1 MLNSKNLMGNRI
13 ERPWTSLPNF
23 MEIEALRHSTSH
35 IMAQAAKRLYPGI
48 KLAIGPS
55 IEDGFYYDFDLPR
68 PFTEE
73 DLPKIE
79 AEMSKIVKENHR
91 FEKSVMKKDEALEL
105 FKKMDEPYKVELIEA
120 LPDKEVSIY
129 KDGDFTDLCKGPHI
143 DSTDK
148 VKAFKLLSIAGAYWH
163 GDEKNKMLQRIYGTA
178 FETKAEL
185 EAHLARL
192 EEAKKRDHRKLGKEL
207 ELFMIDEK
215 AGAGLVIYQPKGAL
229 LRTII
234 EDWEKREHL
243 RRGYQIVIGPHILKS
258 DIWIESGHYG
268 YYKENMYTF
277 QVEEQEYAIKPM
289 NCPAHMLIYRSK
301 TRSYK
306 DLPIRY
312 FELGSVYR
320 NEKSGVLHGLLR
332 VRGFTQDD
340 AHIFCLR
347 EQAVDEIKGVID
359 FVTHAL
365 KVFGFSEF
373 EVELSTK
380 PDKHIGSD
388 EDWELATRAL
398 EDALKA
404 KSLAYQIREKEGA
417 FYGPKIDIKL
427 KDALG
432 RAWQCAT
439 IQCDFALP
447 QRFKLTYV
455 GQDGKEYAPI
465 MLHRVIL
472 GSMERFLGALIE
484 HYGGAFPVWLSPVQ
498 VVIIPIADEH
508 KDYAWKVAE
517 RLRDNE
523 IRVEI
528 DDKNARMQHKIREAE
543 VAKVPYMLIVGG
555 KEAQA
560 DAVSVRERSKGDVGQ
575 MKLDEFIGKVNKEVV
590 LSNSRQNRSG

>member
-1 MLNSKNLMGNRI
+1 
-13 ERPWTSLPNF
+13 
-23 MEIEALRHSTSH
+23 
-35 IMAQAAKRLYPGI
+35 MAQAVKRLFPGV

-55 IEDGFYYDFDLPR
+55 IEDGFYYDFDMTR
-68 PFTEE
+68 PFLEE
-73 DLPKIE
+73 DLAKIE
-79 AEMSKIVKENHR
+79 AEMAKIIKENYK
-91 FEKSVMKKDEALEL
+91 FEKSVVERKEALKL
-105 FKKMDEPYKVELIEA
+105 FAKMVEPYKVELIEEI
-120 LPDKEVSIY
+120 PDNEVTIY
-129 KDGDFTDLCKGPHI
+129 KDGDFVDLCKGPHI
-143 DSTDK
+143 ASTGQVK
-148 VKAFKLLSIAGAYWH
+148 VFKLLSIAGAYWR
-163 GDEKNKMLQRIYGTA
+163 GDEKNRMLQRIYGTA

-185 EAHLARL
+185 DAYLTKL

-207 ELFMIDEK
+207 DLFMMDEK
-215 AGAGLVIYQPKGAL
+215 AGAGLVIYQPNGAL

-234 EDWEKREHL
+234 EDWEKKEHL
-243 RRGYQIVIGPHILKS
+243 KRGYQFVIGPHMLKS

-268 YYKENMYTF
+268 YYKENMYIF
-277 QVEEQEYAIKPM
+277 QIEGQEYAIKPM
-289 NCPAHMLIYRSK
+289 NCPAHILIYRSK

-320 NEKSGVLHGLLR
+320 HEKSGVLHGLLR

-359 FVTHAL
+359 FVMYAL
-365 KVFGFSEF
+365 NVFGFKDLEI
-373 EVELSTK
+373 ELSTK
-380 PDKHIGSD
+380 PDKYIGSD
-388 EDWELATRAL
+388 EDWLHATRAL

-404 KSLAYQIREKEGA
+404 KGLSYNVHEGEGA

-432 RAWQCAT
+432 RPWQCAT

-447 QRFKLTYV
+447 QRFKLSYV
-455 GQDGKEYAPI
+455 GQDGKEYTPI

-498 VVIIPIADEH
+498 AVIIPIADEH
-508 KDYAWKVAE
+508 KGYAEKAAE
-517 RLRDNE
+517 KLRDND

-528 DDKNARMQHKIREAE
+528 DDKNARMQHKIRDAE
-543 VAKVPYMLIVGG
+543 VKKVPYMLIVGG

-560 DAVSVRERSKGDVGQ
+560 ESVSVRERSKGDLGP
-575 MKLDEFIGKVNKEVV
+575 MKLAEFIGKIVDEVKEKK
-590 LSNSRQNRSG
+590 

>member
-1 MLNSKNLMGNRI
+1 MELN
-13 ERPWTSLPNF
+13 T
-23 MEIEALRHSTSH
+23 LRHSTSH
-35 IMAQAAKRLYPGI
+35 IMAQAVKRLYPGV
-48 KLAIGPS
+48 KLAIGPA
-55 IEDGFYYDFDLPR
+55 IEEGFYYDFDSPQ
-68 PFTEE
+68 PFLEE
-73 DLPKIE
+73 DLAKVE
-79 AEMSKIVKENHR
+79 AEMARIIKDNAKFERSSMKRDEAIKF
-91 FEKSVMKKDEALEL
+91 FEKMGEQ
-105 FKKMDEPYKVELIEA
+105 YKVELIRD
-120 LPDKEVSIY
+120 LPDAEVTLY
-129 KDGDFTDLCKGPHI
+129 RDGDFIDLCKGPHI
-143 DSTDK
+143 DSTGK
-148 VKAFKLLSIAGAYWH
+148 VKAFKLLSIAGAYWR

-178 FETKAEL
+178 FESKAEL
-185 EAHLARL
+185 ESYVAGL

-215 AGAGLVIYQPKGAL
+215 AGAGLVIYQPKGAMI
-229 LRTII
+229 RTVI

-243 RRGYQIVIGPHILKS
+243 KRGYQIVIGPHMLKS

-268 YYKENMYTF
+268 YYKENMYIF
-277 QVEEQEYAIKPM
+277 KIEEQEYAVKPM
-289 NCPAHMLIYRSK
+289 NCPAHILIYRSK

-347 EQAVDEIKGVID
+347 EQVVEEIKGVID
-359 FVTHAL
+359 FVRDAL
-365 KVFGFSEF
+365 KIFGFSEF
-373 EVELSTK
+373 EIEISTK
-380 PDKHIGSD
+380 PDKYIGTD
-388 EDWELATRAL
+388 EDWELATNAL
-398 EDALKA
+398 MDALKS
-404 KSLAYQIREKEGA
+404 KGLSYKINEKDGA

-447 QRFKLTYV
+447 QRFQISYV

-472 GSMERFLGALIE
+472 GSIERFLGALIE

-498 VVIIPIADEH
+498 AVIIPISDDH
-508 KDYAWKVAE
+508 KDYAGKVAQA
-517 RLRDNE
+517 LRDKG
-523 IRVEI
+523 IRLEI
-528 DDKNARMQHKIREAE
+528 DDKSGRMQHKIRDAE
-543 VAKVPYMLIVGG
+543 VQKVPYMLVVGG

-560 DAVSVRERSKGDVGQ
+560 ESVSVRERGKGDLGA
-575 MKLDEFIGKVNKEVV
+575 MKLADFMKKIVNEVEEKK
-590 LSNSRQNRSG
+590 

>member
-1 MLNSKNLMGNRI
+1 
-13 ERPWTSLPNF
+13 

-35 IMAQAAKRLYPGI
+35 IMAQAVKGLYPGI

-55 IEDGFYYDFDLPR
+55 IEDGFYYDFDSPQ

-79 AEMSKIVKENHR
+79 AEMSKIIKENHK
-91 FEKSVMKKDEALEL
+91 FEKSVLKKDEALKL
-105 FKKMDEPYKVELIEA
+105 FKKMGEPYKVELIEA
-120 LPDKEVSIY
+120 LPDNEVSIY

-143 DSTDK
+143 DSTGK

-185 EAHLARL
+185 DAHLTKL

-207 ELFMIDEK
+207 ELFMIEEK
-215 AGAGLVIYQPKGAL
+215 VGAGLVIYQPKGAL
-229 LRTII
+229 IRTII

-243 RRGYQIVIGPHILKS
+243 RRDYQIVIGPHILKS

-268 YYKENMYTF
+268 YYKENMYIF
-277 QVEEQEYAIKPM
+277 QVEGQEYAIKPM

-301 TRSYK
+301 TRSYR

-359 FVTHAL
+359 FVMYAL

-380 PDKHIGSD
+380 PDKYIGSD
-388 EDWELATRAL
+388 EDWEHATKAL
-398 EDALKA
+398 EDALKS
-404 KSLAYQIREKEGA
+404 KDLAYQIHEKEGA

-455 GQDGKEYAPI
+455 GQDGKEYTPI
-465 MLHRVIL
+465 MLHRVVL

-484 HYGGAFPVWLSPVQ
+484 HYGGAFPVWLSPTQ

-508 KDYAWKVAE
+508 KDYARKVAE
-517 RLRDNE
+517 RLRDND

-560 DAVSVRERSKGDVGQ
+560 DTVAVRERSKGDLGQ
-575 MKLDEFIGKVNKEVV
+575 MKLDEFIGKITKEVV
-590 LSNSRQNRSG
+590 LSNSKQNRLG

>member
-1 MLNSKNLMGNRI
+1 
-13 ERPWTSLPNF
+13 
-23 MEIEALRHSTSH
+23 MEIDALRHSTSH
-35 IMAQAAKRLYPGI
+35 ILAQAVKRLYPGV

-55 IEDGFYYDFDLPR
+55 IEDGFYYDFDAPQ
-68 PFTEE
+68 PFAEE

-79 AEMSKIVKENHR
+79 AEMSKIIKDNYK
-91 FEKSVMKKDEALEL
+91 FEKSVLKKDEALKL
-105 FKKMDEPYKVELIEA
+105 FKNMGEPYKVEMIEA
-120 LPDKEVSIY
+120 LPDNEVSIY
-129 KDGDFTDLCKGPHI
+129 KDGEFADLCKGPHMN
-143 DSTDK
+143 STGQ

-185 EAHLARL
+185 DDHITKLK
-192 EEAKKRDHRKLGKEL
+192 EAKKRDHRKLGKEL
-207 ELFMIDEK
+207 ELFMMDEK

-234 EDWEKREHL
+234 EDWEKKEHL
-243 RRGYQIVIGPHILKS
+243 KRGYQIVIGPHMLKS

-268 YYKENMYTF
+268 YYKENMYIF
-277 QVEEQEYAIKPM
+277 QVEGQEYAIKPM

-359 FVTHAL
+359 FVMDAL
-365 KVFGFSEF
+365 KIFGFSEF
-373 EVELSTK
+373 EIELSTK
-380 PDKHIGSD
+380 PDKYIGND
-388 EDWELATRAL
+388 EDWEHATKAL
-398 EDALKA
+398 EDALKS
-404 KSLAYQIREKEGA
+404 KGLSYQIHEKEGA

-447 QRFKLTYV
+447 QRFKLAYV
-455 GQDGKEYAPI
+455 GQDGKEYVPI

-498 VVIIPIADEH
+498 AVIIPIADEH
-508 KDYAWKVAE
+508 KDYAKKVMK
-517 RLRDNE
+517 RLLDND
-523 IRVEI
+523 IRVEL
-528 DDKNARMQHKIREAE
+528 DDKNARMQHKIRDAE
-543 VAKVPYMLIVGG
+543 MTKVPYMLIVGG
-555 KEAQA
+555 KEAQTET
-560 DAVSVRERSKGDVGQ
+560 VSVRERSKGDLGQ
-575 MKLDEFIGKVNKEVV
+575 IKLDDFIARIAGEV
-590 LSNSRQNRSG
+590 REKK

>member
-1 MLNSKNLMGNRI
+1 
-13 ERPWTSLPNF
+13 
-23 MEIEALRHSTSH
+23 
-35 IMAQAAKRLYPGI
+35 MAQAAKRLYPGI

-73 DLPKIE
+73 DLPRIE
-79 AEMSKIVKENHR
+79 AEMSKIVKEDYR
-91 FEKSVMKKDEALEL
+91 FEKSVLNKGEALEL
-105 FKKMDEPYKVELIEA
+105 FRKMGEPYKVELIEA
-120 LPDKEVSIY
+120 LPDNEVSIY

-143 DSTDK
+143 DSTGE

-185 EAHLARL
+185 DAHLARL
-192 EEAKKRDHRKLGKEL
+192 EEARKRDHRKLGKEL
-207 ELFMIDEK
+207 ELFMIDER

-229 LRTII
+229 LRMVI

-268 YYKENMYTF
+268 YYKENMYIF

-359 FVTHAL
+359 FVAYAL
-365 KVFGFSEF
+365 NIFGFSEF

-388 EDWELATRAL
+388 EDWEHATKAL
-398 EDALKA
+398 EDALKS
-404 KSLAYQIREKEGA
+404 KGLAYQINEKDGA

-447 QRFKLTYV
+447 QRFKLSYV
-455 GQDGKEYAPI
+455 GQDGNEYAPI

-472 GSMERFLGALIE
+472 GSMERFIGALIE
-484 HYGGAFPVWLSPVQ
+484 HYGGAFPVWLSPTQ

-508 KDYAWKVAE
+508 KDYARKVAE
-517 RLRDNE
+517 RLRDND

-555 KEAQA
+555 KEAQT
-560 DAVSVRERSKGDVGQ
+560 DAVSVRERSKGDLGQ
-575 MKLDEFIGKVNKEVV
+575 MKLDEFIGKITKEVV
-590 LSNSRQNRSG
+590 LSNSRQNR

>member
-1 MLNSKNLMGNRI
+1 MNL
-13 ERPWTSLPNF
+13 
-23 MEIEALRHSTSH
+23 EALRHSTSH
-35 IMAQAAKRLYPGI
+35 IMAQAVKRLYPNI

-55 IEDGFYYDFDLPR
+55 IEDGFYYDFDSPQT
-68 PFTEE
+68 FTED

-79 AEMSKIVKENHR
+79 AEMAKIIKENYK
-91 FEKSVMKKDEALEL
+91 FEKSVLKKDEALKL
-105 FKKMDEPYKVELIEA
+105 FKKMEEPYKVELIEE
-120 LPDKEVSIY
+120 LPSEEISIY
-129 KDGDFTDLCKGPHI
+129 KDGDFVDLCKGPHI
-143 DSTDK
+143 DSTGR
-148 VKAFKLLSIAGAYWH
+148 VKAFKLLSIAGAYWR
-163 GDEKNKMLQRIYGTA
+163 GDEKNKMLQRIYGTVY
-178 FETKAEL
+178 ESDAEL
-185 EAHLARL
+185 KKHLEKL

-207 ELFMIDEK
+207 GLFTIEEK
-215 AGAGLVIYQPKGAL
+215 VGAGLVIYHPNGAL

-234 EDWEKREHL
+234 EDWERKEHL
-243 RRGYQIVIGPHILKS
+243 RRGYEIVMGPHMLKS
-258 DIWIESGHYG
+258 DIWIESGHYD
-268 YYKENMYTF
+268 YYKENMYIF
-277 QVEEQEYAIKPM
+277 QVEGQEYAIKPM
-289 NCPAHMLIYRSK
+289 NCPAHMLIYKSK
-301 TRSYK
+301 TRSYR

-340 AHIFCLR
+340 AHIFCLK
-347 EQAVDEIKGVID
+347 EQAVDEIKSVID
-359 FVTHAL
+359 FVADTL

-373 EVELSTK
+373 DVELSTK
-380 PDKHIGSD
+380 PDKYIGSD
-388 EDWELATRAL
+388 SDWEDATEAL
-398 EDALKA
+398 ENALKA
-404 KSLAYQIREKEGA
+404 KGLNYKIHEKEGA

-447 QRFKLTYV
+447 QRFNLKYV

-498 VVIIPIADEH
+498 AVIIPIADEH
-508 KDYAWKVAE
+508 IDYAQKVAHE
-517 RLRDNE
+517 LRDND
-523 IRVEI
+523 IRVEMN
-528 DDKNARMQHKIREAE
+528 DKNERMQHKIREAE

-560 DAVSVRERSKGDVGQ
+560 GAVAVRERSKGDLGQ
-575 MKLDEFIGKVNKEVV
+575 IKLDEFIEKITKEIKDKK
-590 LSNSRQNRSG
+590 